1 MRLLVL
7 TYGTEGD
14 TRPLAALCRAL
25 MDAGHEVLLLAD
37 GNTLA
42 SARRLAVPHAA
53 LSGNIQE
60 SLADL
65 VSQGKGVNATVAALS
80 GIANAQ
86 AESWMRQAA
95 EAAAGCDGMI
105 VAGLAA
111 FVGLSIA
118 DRLGIPAIGAG
129 MIPISPTSA
138 FASPFLPAGKLPSAL
153 SKASHH
159 LVNGLLWLSF
169 RRSVN
174 RARRQVLDQGPRHR
188 LWTGHPMLYGVSPAL
203 LPPPADWPANAR
215 LCGQWLEPADGA
227 WSPPA
232 ELEDFL
238 KAGEPPVYVG
248 FGSMTGFDREA
259 LLRAVFAG
267 LEGERIL
274 FHPGWSGLPDVRLPQ
289 DCLVIGNTPHGWLLP
304 RTSLAM
310 HHGGSGTAHSACRAG
325 VPSVVLPFAGDQF
338 FWARQLARL
347 GVADAPVSTRQPDA
361 DAIRAAVRFA
371 RLPATRSSAAALA
384 RAMSRE
390 DGTAVAVREI
400 ESIPGRHV
408 AKKNGEKS

>member
-153 SKASHH
+153 NKASHH

-390 DGTAVAVREI
+390 DGTATAVREI
-400 ESIPGRHV
+400 ESALASNKGSHAWTR
-408 AKKNGEKS
+408 